1 MSFLLCY
8 SVLRGIELEVFAA
21 VERGD
26 TISELATKLDYSE
39 SYLSRAVAELTE
51 KGLVYTQRDGRRKRV
66 IPSDARGVELY
77 QDLVRQ
83 HSHIEFP
90 ELLTGKALEVL
101 YYLDQPRTVAEIAEQ
116 SDNYRNSVNRVL
128 KRLRDRGLVGTDDG
142 HYHFNGDFKRLHEFS
157 RELAHHLHRQR
168 LESVA
173 SNGTILWDD
182 YDEFLAQTETEIDA
196 EHFHETGLARFA
208 VFDLQ
213 FLLTRH
219 RYYRY
224 SEDLEVVSPAE
235 LCCHTLLIDDDT
247 RHRSYCLLLLSH
259 VDVDEGELRDQA
271 AKYGLEDAIDALLRY
286 LETYGDVED
295 DRFAEWDEFQEL
307 AADYEVPLTP

>member
-8 SVLRGIELEVFAA
+8 SVLRGIELEVLAA

-26 TISELATKLDYSE
+26 TISELATKLDHSE

-66 IPSDARGVELY
+66 IPSDARVVELY

-128 KRLRDRGLVGTDDG
+128 KRLRDHGLVGIDDG
-142 HYHFNGDFKRLHEFS
+142 RYHFNGDFKRLHEFA

-168 LESVA
+168 LEAVA

-182 YDEFLAQTETEIDA
+182 SDEFLAQTETEIGA
-196 EHFHETGLARFA
+196 EHFHKTGLARFA
-208 VFDLQ
+208 AFDLQ

-295 DRFAEWDEFQEL
+295 DRFPEWDEFQEL
-307 AADYEVPLTP
+307 AADYEVPLP